1 MNKSK
6 LSVLM
11 ENKYFRFALSVLI
24 SFFLWFMVSYF
35 ISSEY
40 SVPVRNVPI
49 TITSTSYTNY
59 GLQISSQSLQEVSV
73 TIEGD
78 RNTVG
83 SVKAED
89 IIVSPSLS
97 TVTSPGTYELNLT
110 ASKANPLAAFTITSI
125 SPSSVT
131 LKFDVSEQAMFSI
144 ETYISGINIPDEFI
158 TGTITTAPE
167 TITVWGPAE
176 DVNRIDRV
184 VVRDSLEGT
193 QTETQTIRC
202 NISYLDSEGNELKL
216 NTVAA
221 DVQQAEVTIPVL
233 KRGELPIRV
242 EFVNVPRGFNTDTL
256 RYTLSMHE
264 VLVAGQ
270 ASLIDTMN
278 TSVVGYVDLS
288 SLDPSVPV
296 VFDLILP
303 AGITNLTGNDTVTA
317 DFSESNLESK
327 NINVTDLRFENIPT
341 GYTAEYQQNSINS
354 VTVVGPRDEL
364 ESLQSTSVI
373 GVVDFNEFT
382 LQLGGSTA
390 AVSFRIPS
398 SDSCWVTGKHTAL
411 ISVEADS

>member
-11 ENKYFRFALSVLI
+11 ENKYFRIALSVLI

-97 TVTSPGTYELNLT
+97 SVTSPGTYELNLT

-216 NTVAA
+216 NTVA
-221 DVQQAEVTIPVL
+221 
-233 KRGELPIRV
+233 
-242 EFVNVPRGFNTDTL
+242 
-256 RYTLSMHE
+256 
-264 VLVAGQ
+264 
-270 ASLIDTMN
+270 
-278 TSVVGYVDLS
+278 VGC
-288 SLDPSVPV
+288 
-296 VFDLILP
+296 
-303 AGITNLTGNDTVTA
+303 GT
-317 DFSESNLESK
+317 
-327 NINVTDLRFENIPT
+327 
-341 GYTAEYQQNSINS
+341 
-354 VTVVGPRDEL
+354 
-364 ESLQSTSVI
+364 
-373 GVVDFNEFT
+373 
-382 LQLGGSTA
+382 
-390 AVSFRIPS
+390 
-398 SDSCWVTGKHTAL
+398 
-411 ISVEADS
+411 

>member
-1 MNKSK
+1 MNKKK
-6 LSVLM
+6 LSALM
-11 ENKYFRFALSVLI
+11 DNKYFKIVLSVII
-24 SFFLWFMVSYF
+24 SIFLWFIVSYF

-49 TITSTSYTNY
+49 TITSTSYMNY
-59 GLQISSQSLQEVSV
+59 GLSIASQTPQEVSV

-89 IIVSPSLS
+89 IIVSPSVAS
-97 TVTSPGTYELNLT
+97 VTAPGTYELNLT
-110 ASKANPLAAFTITSI
+110 ATKANPLSGFTITSI
-125 SPSSVT
+125 SPSTVT
-131 LKFDVSEQAMFSI
+131 LKFDVSESAMFSI

-158 TGTITTAPE
+158 TGTITTTPE

-193 QTETQTIRC
+193 QSETQTIVC
-202 NISYLDSEGNELKL
+202 DISYLDAEGNELKL
-216 NTVAA
+216 STVSA
-221 DVQQAEVTIPVL
+221 DVSKAEVTIPVL
-233 KRGELPIRV
+233 KRGELPIKV
-242 EFVNVPRGFNTDTL
+242 EFVNAPRGFNTDTL

-278 TSVVGYVDLS
+278 TSVVGYVDLA
-288 SLDPSVPV
+288 SLTPSVPV
-296 VFDLILP
+296 VFNLTLP

-327 NINVTDLRFENIPT
+327 EINVTDLRFENVPT
-341 GYTAEYQQNSINS
+341 GYSASYQQDSINT
-354 VTVVGPRDEL
+354 VTVVGPKDEL

-382 LQLGGSTA
+382 LQLGTSTA

-398 SDSCWVTGKHTAL
+398 SDSCWVTGKYTAL